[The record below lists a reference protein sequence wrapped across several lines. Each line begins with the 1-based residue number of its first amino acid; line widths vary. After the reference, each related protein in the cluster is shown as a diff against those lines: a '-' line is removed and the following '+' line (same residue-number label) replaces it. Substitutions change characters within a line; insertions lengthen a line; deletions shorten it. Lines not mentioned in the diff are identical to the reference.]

1 MSNLAFNFPRDTFLG
16 FDQLFETLSTVP
28 FNGTTEAR
36 SSGYPPYNVIKK
48 DDGHFLIEIAVAGF
62 SKDDIDLTLEKGVL
76 TVTGNRPTAAVNREY
91 AHRGISSRGFE
102 RQFTLSDTIQVIG
115 ADIVDGLLVVALEN
129 NIPEEDKP
137 QVIKL
142 GKLNKAATLLL
153 G

>member
-16 FDQLFETLSTVP
+16 FDQLFNTLSETP
-28 FNGTTEAR
+28 MDAARGT
-36 SSGYPPYNVIKK
+36 GYPPYNVIRK

-62 SKDDIDLTLEKGVL
+62 SKNDIDLTLEKGVL
-76 TVTGNRPTAAVNREY
+76 TVTGKKHTGQDKREY
-91 AHRGISSRGFE
+91 THRGISQRGFE
-102 RQFTLSDTIQVIG
+102 RSFTIADTIKVIG

>member
-36 SSGYPPYNVIKK
+36 SAGYPPYNVIRKA
-48 DDGHFLIEIAVAGF
+48 DGHFLIEIAVAGF
-62 SKDDIDLTLEKGVL
+62 GKDDIDLTLEKGVL
-76 TVTGNRPTAAVNREY
+76 TVTGNRPVGSKDRDY

-102 RQFTLSDTIQVIG
+102 VIG

>member
-76 TVTGNRPTAAVNREY
+76 TVKGNKPPSPLDREY
-91 AHRGISSRGFE
+91 SHRGISSRGFE

-142 GKLNKAATLLL
+142 GKLNKAASLLL

>member
-36 SSGYPPYNVIKK
+36 SSGYPPYNVIRKA
-48 DDGHFLIEIAVAGF
+48 DGHFLIEIAVAGF

-76 TVTGNRPTAAVNREY
+76 TVTGNRPVGSKDRDY

-102 RQFTLSDTIQVIG
+102 RQFTIADTVQVIG

-137 QVIKL
+137 QIIKL

>member
-16 FDQLFETLSTVP
+16 FDQLFNTLAEVP
-28 FNGTTEAR
+28 FNGQTEAR

-48 DDGHFLIEIAVAGF
+48 EDGHFLIEIAVAGF

-137 QVIKL
+137 QIIKL
-142 GKLNKAATLLL
+142 GKLNKAASLLL